1 MRINTVIKW
10 EHRIASIPT
19 NAEKNIV
26 FLLNMF
32 PHGLTELEQRK
43 LCQEYPNQFG
53 DYEKLKILGQGTG
66 DQLEDLQ
73 YPELIKA
80 RVLNY
85 DVNQLCY
92 EINR

>member
-1 MRINTVIKW
+1 MAEAMRISTVLW
-10 EHRIASIPT
+10 EHRIASIPSI
-19 NAEKNIV
+19 AEKNIV

-32 PHGLTELEQRK
+32 PDGLTELELRK

-73 YPELIKA
+73 YPELI
-80 RVLNY
+80 
-85 DVNQLCY
+85 
-92 EINR
+92 